1 MGNQERIDK
10 RKQKLKNKRQ
20 PVQQRS
26 RQRREDILQT
36 TATLLERVGFDD
48 LTTTLV
54 AKELGISVGSLYH
67 YFPHK
72 QAILH
77 AMGEYW
83 LEEYSAAL
91 SRLSEAEL
99 ENMEL
104 SKFAELAVGE
114 LLAVYRRQRG
124 ILPLVH
130 AMYAVPELRE
140 LDEQHDFHVIS
151 EMATIFERLGLLA
164 GRPERERIARLWLEM
179 THSLLLSIVDQRG
192 SRAGKSRADL
202 VNLCRSLLE
211 PYIQG
216 TA

>member
-1 MGNQERIDK
+1 MVNQERIDQRK
-10 RKQKLKNKRQ
+10 RKLQNKRQ

-26 RQRREDILQT
+26 RQRREEILKT
-36 TATLLERVGFDD
+36 TAALLERVGFDD

-91 SRLSEAEL
+91 SRLRSADL
-99 ENMEL
+99 EPMAL
-104 SKFAELAVGE
+104 PDFCELAVAE

-124 ILPLVH
+124 MLPLVH
-130 AMYAVPELRE
+130 AMYAVPELRD
-140 LDEQHDFHVIS
+140 LDERHDDHVIS
-151 EMATIFERLGLLA
+151 EMAAMFERLGLQINK
-164 GRPERERIARLWLEM
+164 GERERIARLWLEM
-179 THSLLLSIVDQRG
+179 THSLLLSVVDQRG
-192 SRAGKSRADL
+192 SRAGKSRADV
-202 VNLCRSLLE
+202 VNLCKALLA
-211 PYIQG
+211 PYK
-216 TA
+216 